1 MKKFLSYFVA
11 IIAVAVVVTSCG
23 GGSASTPS
31 QAAEKMIKHI
41 QKSDFESFSQGLNI
55 QDEKEREEF
64 TAVMEEKAAKAP
76 DELVIASY
84 EILGEEISEDGTSAK
99 VMTNMV
105 YSDGSDRA
113 STMKFSL
120 DENSE
125 WKMELK

>member
-31 QAAEKMIKHI
+31 QAAEKMIKYI
-41 QKSDFESFSQGLNI
+41 QKGDFKSFSQGLNLEG
-55 QDEKEREEF
+55 DKEREEF
-64 TAVMEEKAAKAP
+64 TTMMEEKAAKAP
-76 DELVIASY
+76 DGQLISSY
-84 EILGEEISEDGTSAK
+84 KILGEEISEDGTSAK

-105 YSDGSDRA
+105 YSDGSDKT

-120 DENSE
+120 DENNE